1 MRISDWSSDVC
12 SSDLGVAEALAV
24 RGDQIVE
31 RGDHPLGLIA
41 RYGDLACLVDAGR
54 DQHRIVAPAQYV
66 ERRVA
71 SDLEAEVEVD
81 ARLDEPLDPAHHDIL
96 LELEAGDAIGQ
107 QPAGPVD
114 RKRVVEGKSV
124 SVRVDQG
131 WSRKL

>member
-107 QPAGPVD
+107 QQIGRASCRERGCQYV
-114 RKRVVEGKSV
+114 
-124 SVRVDQG
+124 
-131 WSRKL
+131 

>member
-1 MRISDWSSDVC
+1 MPALRVEPAVVEGGD
-12 SSDLGVAEALAV
+12 GVAEALAV

-71 SDLEAEVEVD
+71 SDPEAEVEVD
-81 ARLDEPLDPAHHDIL
+81 ARLDEPLRS
-96 LELEAGDAIGQ
+96 EE
-107 QPAGPVD
+107 
-114 RKRVVEGKSV
+114 RRVGRERV
-124 SVRVDQG
+124 STCR
-131 WSRKL
+131 SRLWPFSSKKH